1 MSDRPI
7 YITVR
12 QSERGWDVYT
22 GSVDETVSWPMTS
35 YPNSVLAAARVLQL
49 MEISMPIAPQQ
60 GPESIQIG
68 SVDHD

>member
-22 GSVDETVSWPMTS
+22 GTVDETVGYPMTS

-49 MEISMPIAPQQ
+49 MEISVPITPQQ